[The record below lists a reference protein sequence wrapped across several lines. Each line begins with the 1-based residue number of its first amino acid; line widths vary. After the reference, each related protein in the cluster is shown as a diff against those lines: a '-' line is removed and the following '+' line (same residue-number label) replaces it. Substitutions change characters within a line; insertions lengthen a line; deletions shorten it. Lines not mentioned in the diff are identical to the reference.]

1 MQISQFYPLE
11 SKLVSSKTCRIVLT
25 STIFHFI
32 KTVRFHIHTVWLFLK
47 SDIPTFI
54 IPSCV
59 FGLCAAGSNTL
70 TSSSSDLTWAKP
82 SPVLSNIPKVLMFAV
97 QTCLVFD
104 VANQS
109 SPGAEQEDAINKPW
123 RPIPAKRISQTD
135 ARKLLLAVIPPVLVS
150 SFYLGVYIET
160 CTLFVLC
167 WMYNDLRGGDI
178 NFWIRNSHL
187 SVAYFLYNLG
197 SLKVAIGSG
206 GIVETEGYAWTAMV
220 SLVIFTTMHVQDMKD
235 QVGDKKRG
243 RCTVPLVVGD
253 GVARW
258 SIAVPVSF
266 WMVVC
271 PMIWR
276 CGLMG
281 RATCIGS
288 GGVVVIRLLLLRDVE
303 ADKKTYTMWA
313 LWLTVLYSIPIWP
326 SAGISCC

>member
-32 KTVRFHIHTVWLFLK
+32 KTVRFHIYTIWLFLK

-109 SPGAEQEDAINKPW
+109 SPGAEQEDAINKLW

-197 SLKVAIGSG
+197 SLKVAIGSE
-206 GIVETEGYAWTAMV
+206 GIVKIEGYAWTAMV

-235 QVGDKKRG
+235 QEGDKKRG

-281 RATCIGS
+281 WATCIGS

>member
-1 MQISQFYPLE
+1 
-11 SKLVSSKTCRIVLT
+11 
-25 STIFHFI
+25 
-32 KTVRFHIHTVWLFLK
+32 
-47 SDIPTFI
+47 
-54 IPSCV
+54 
-59 FGLCAAGSNTL
+59 
-70 TSSSSDLTWAKP
+70 
-82 SPVLSNIPKVLMFAV
+82 
-97 QTCLVFD
+97 
-104 VANQS
+104 
-109 SPGAEQEDAINKPW
+109 
-123 RPIPAKRISQTD
+123 
-135 ARKLLLAVIPPVLVS
+135 
-150 SFYLGVYIET
+150 
-160 CTLFVLC
+160 
-167 WMYNDLRGGDI
+167 MYNDLRGGDV
-178 NFWIRNSHL
+178 NFWIRNLHL

-197 SLKVAIGSG
+197 SLKVAIGAE
-206 GIVETEGYAWTAMV
+206 GIVKIEGYAWTAMV

-235 QVGDKKRG
+235 QEGDKKRG

-253 GVARW
+253 RVARW

-281 RATCIGS
+281 WATCIGS